1 MAEYIERE
9 TFLKGLEERYCLP
22 CKEEGKDY
30 NGCKCRACWVDDMR
44 GDVIDAPA
52 ADVEKMSDGYHT
64 FADLYE
70 QRLILSAAL
79 AKNNP
84 HAWKSKRHEDGSVP
98 FGGGWFIMGFDTD
111 EGCYTY
117 HYELKDWDL
126 FQCEELDK
134 GKPWDGHT
142 SKDVRRLLSIPAAD
156 VAPVVHG
163 HFVHDG
169 PRFASGVD
177 WWHCSNCGRLASG
190 VETRF
195 DYCPWCG
202 ARMDG
207 GSENG

>member
-1 MAEYIERE
+1 MAEYIDRE
-9 TFLKGLEERYCLP
+9 AAIKAIYDSDPNGIRRTLGFNVGQIEEAL
-22 CKEEGKDY
+22 
-30 NGCKCRACWVDDMR
+30 RAV
-44 GDVIDAPA
+44 PA
-52 ADVEKMSDGYHT
+52 VDVEKMSDGYHT

-126 FQCEELDK
+126 FQCKELDK
-134 GKPWDGHT
+134 GKPWDGNT

-156 VAPVVHG
+156 VAPVRHG
-163 HFVHDG
+163 RWLG
-169 PRFASGVD
+169 WGKSGTPTYENYGT
-177 WWHCSNCGRLASG
+177 CSVCGEDAEIYTEHRN
-190 VETRF
+190 
-195 DYCPWCG
+195 YCPNCG

-207 GSENG
+207 SE

>member
-1 MAEYIERE
+1 MTEYLERKAAVMRLMQDGCSAKNVQ
-9 TFLKGLEERYCLP
+9 TIMTLP
-22 CKEEGKDY
+22 
-30 NGCKCRACWVDDMR
+30 AV
-44 GDVIDAPA
+44 
-52 ADVEKMSDGYHT
+52 DVEKISDGYHT

-84 HAWKSKRHEDGSVP
+84 HAWKSKRHEDGSIP

-126 FQCEELDK
+126 FQCKELDK

-163 HFVHDG
+163 RWEYIPQTLNTLSQLRCPFCGWWSLDPSIDG
-169 PRFASGVD
+169 AY
-177 WWHCSNCGRLASG
+177 N
-190 VETRF
+190 
-195 DYCPWCG
+195 YCPNCG

-207 GSENG
+207 GNDNDR